1 MAKFSMKQGG
11 KEVGSAAVY
20 AAPHTMD
27 GKAMNAK
34 DSIGYKIDP
43 NSMSAVE
50 STPGGMPARR
60 VSMGNPDSKQV
71 NKNGEMKQRGSG
83 CATKG
88 FTSRG
93 PMG

>member
-20 AAPHTMD
+20 AEPHTMD
-27 GKAMNAK
+27 GKAMKAS
-34 DSIGYKIDP
+34 DIGYKTDP

-60 VSMGNPDSKQV
+60 VSAGNPASTQI
-71 NKNGEMKQRGSG
+71 NKNGAVKQRGSG
-83 CATKG
+83 AATKG

-93 PMG
+93 PMA

>member
-1 MAKFSMKQGG
+1 MAKFSMKQNG

-20 AAPHTMD
+20 AEPHTMD
-27 GKAMNAK
+27 GKSIKAI
-34 DSIGYKIDP
+34 DIGYKTDP
-43 NSMSAVE
+43 NSMSAIE

-83 CATKG
+83 AATKG
-88 FTSRG
+88 YTSRG
-93 PMG
+93 PMA